1 MCVLLTGFIFGY
13 SGIKPIPVILAVQ
26 ALNGLILPLLTY
38 FLILIINDNKVIPK
52 DHHHAAWYN
61 AVLLAILGITL
72 LIGLN
77 NVDKA
82 IINGFNLTAL
92 DHFNTVLLIT
102 IATLSICAFQIFQ
115 MRRTQGSL

>member
-1 MCVLLTGFIFGY
+1 MIVELSLKIH
-13 SGIKPIPVILAVQ
+13 
-26 ALNGLILPLLTY
+26 
-38 FLILIINDNKVIPK
+38 D
-52 DHHHAAWYN
+52 HAAWYN

-82 IINGFNLTAL
+82 IINGFNLTTQ
-92 DHFNTVLLIT
+92 DHFGAVLLIT
-102 IATLSICAFQIFQ
+102 IATLTICAFQIFQ